1 MSNFAKAIK
10 IVLFLVTETTAQFIL
25 LAFSKKLSINFPNV
39 NIIIGMLIAIIFMF
53 YWDNAR
59 AIRLNRLEH
68 DVDVHERKSQQKLT
82 ELSSEIRT
90 TKEEV
95 VMLKK
100 RLDSIERK

>member
-1 MSNFAKAIK
+1 MGNFAKVIK
-10 IVLFLVTETTAQFIL
+10 IVLFLVTETIAQFIL
-25 LAFSKKLSINFPNV
+25 LAFSEKLNTNFPNV
-39 NIIIGMLIAIIFMF
+39 NIIVGMLIAILFMF
-53 YWDNAR
+53 YWDNTR

-68 DVDVHERKSQQKLT
+68 DVNLNERNSQQKLT

>member
-1 MSNFAKAIK
+1 MGNFTKVIK
-10 IVLFLVTETTAQFIL
+10 IVLFLVTETIAQFIL
-25 LAFSKKLSINFPNV
+25 LAFSEKLSINFPNV
-39 NIIIGMLIAIIFMF
+39 NIIIGMLIAILFMF

-59 AIRLNRLEH
+59 ANRLNRLEH
-68 DVDVHERKSQQKLT
+68 DVDIHERSSQQKLT
-82 ELSSEIRT
+82 ELSSEIQT